1 MKKILIIGKKSF
13 TGSHLKKKLSKS
25 YYVKSL
31 SINEALKKNIFFFR
45 KFTHVINTT
54 IHKSYTF
61 KKYNKRFDFDRLF
74 INKFDKIDFIYIFFN
89 TRKIYSPKF
98 NITENSLIK
107 PQDIYAKNKLIT
119 EKFLLSKIKYNLLS
133 LRISN
138 ILGRRLYKD
147 TKKTHDLFLDNFIN
161 FREKNKNIA
170 AVNNFKDFIT
180 IEQFTKII
188 KKLIIKNSKGI
199 FNISLSKKI
208 FVSELIY
215 WMDKEFYKKIKFLRP
230 NKKSF
235 TLSNKKLMDEIEI
248 KLLKK
253 DLILFS
259 KKIFDNTKFG

>member
-1 MKKILIIGKKSF
+1 MKKILVIGKKSF
-13 TGSHLKKKLSKS
+13 TGSHLKKKLSRR
-25 YYVKSL
+25 YDVKSI
-31 SINEALKKNIFFFR
+31 SINDALKKKLFFFK

-54 IHKSYTF
+54 IHKSYILKSYD
-61 KKYNKRFDFDRLF
+61 KKFDFDRLF
-74 INKFDKIDFIYIFFN
+74 INKFNKINFIYIFFN

-98 NITENSLIK
+98 NITENSPIK
-107 PQDIYAKNKLIT
+107 PQDQYAKNKLIT

-147 TKKTHDLFLDNFIN
+147 TKKTHNLFLDNFIN
-161 FREKNKNIA
+161 FRKINKNITA
-170 AVNNFKDFIT
+170 ENNFKDFIT

-188 KKLIIKNSKGI
+188 NKLIIKNSKGI

-215 WMDKEFYKKIKFLRP
+215 SMDKKFHKKIKFVRS
-230 NKKSF
+230 NGKSF
-235 TLSNKKLMDEIEI
+235 TLSNKKLMSEIKI

-259 KKIFDNTKFG
+259 KKIFNNTKYE

>member
-13 TGSHLKKKLSKS
+13 TGSHLKIKLSKS
-25 YYVKSL
+25 YHVKSL
-31 SINEALKKNIFFFR
+31 SINDALKKNILFFK

-54 IHKSYTF
+54 IHKSYIF
-61 KKYNKRFDFDRLF
+61 KKYNKKFDFDRLF
-74 INKFDKIDFIYIFFN
+74 INKFNKINFIYIFFN

-107 PQDIYAKNKLIT
+107 PQDTYAKNKLIT
-119 EKFLLSKIKYNLLS
+119 ERFLLSKIKYNLLS

-138 ILGRRLYKD
+138 ILGKRLYKD

-161 FREKNKNIA
+161 FRKNNKNITV
-170 AVNNFKDFIT
+170 VNNFKDFIT

-188 KKLIIKNSKGI
+188 KKLVLSNSKGI

-208 FVSELIY
+208 FISELIY
-215 WMDKEFYKKIKFLRP
+215 WMDKEFYRKIKFLRP
-230 NKKSF
+230 SRESF
-235 TLSNKKLMDEIEI
+235 TLSNKKLMKEVKI

-259 KKIFDNTKFG
+259 KKIFNNTKFE